1 MVIKRGPAQTRTV
14 SHELKDCS
22 FWSSWGTL
30 KKNRTIYSKITT
42 EWNSN
47 SSSIAPSRPASKRVD
62 VSLSS
67 FSLQQ
72 GQLTQGQTSLSAIT
86 YSTISSHKLLTTTSQ
101 TQEINKDLSLP
112 RRTSSLRVD
121 GYVPQDPAFYMFV
134 GETATITSTGGNY
147 GGGSSKSFASAYLR
161 LRIQVTDLPIIKNQE
176 IWLAGSI
183 GELYSDGHCVNDQIT
198 YEGDYEH
205 YLYNLWDLTLNPG
218 LLNKDI
224 DIYGKKADTIQYR
237 TWLNTAYMYFPKN
250 SSTKY
255 VFQETK
261 GNNDYTSSVYCG
273 LGFLN
278 NSDDYAY
285 CIYITYTE

>member
-1 MVIKRGPAQTRTV
+1 M
-14 SHELKDCS
+14 
-22 FWSSWGTL
+22 
-30 KKNRTIYSKITT
+30 
-42 EWNSN
+42 
-47 SSSIAPSRPASKRVD
+47 
-62 VSLSS
+62 SS

-176 IWLAGSI
+176 I
-183 GELYSDGHCVNDQIT
+183 
-198 YEGDYEH
+198 
-205 YLYNLWDLTLNPG
+205 
-218 LLNKDI
+218 
-224 DIYGKKADTIQYR
+224 
-237 TWLNTAYMYFPKN
+237 
-250 SSTKY
+250 
-255 VFQETK
+255 
-261 GNNDYTSSVYCG
+261 
-273 LGFLN
+273 
-278 NSDDYAY
+278 
-285 CIYITYTE
+285 